1 MIGLGN
7 GLKKGSHPF
16 VSSLKFLA
24 TRGGLKK
31 LIFFNVLAFSWQ
43 FAAISEMELRC
54 NLLCL
59 KDFLF
64 FWYFLFMA

>member
-7 GLKKGSHPF
+7 GLKKESHPF
-16 VSSLKFLA
+16 VCSLRFLV
-24 TRGGLKK
+24 GSGLKK

-43 FAAISEMELRC
+43 FAAILEVELSSK
-54 NLLCL
+54 LLYL
-59 KDFLF
+59 NDFVF

>member
-1 MIGLGN
+1 MIRLGN
-7 GLKKGSHPF
+7 GLRKESHPF
-16 VSSLKFLA
+16 VCSLKFLVG
-24 TRGGLKK
+24 GGLKK

-43 FAAISEMELRC
+43 FAAILEVKLGR

-59 KDFLF
+59 KDFMF

>member
-1 MIGLGN
+1 MIRLGN
-7 GLKKGSHPF
+7 GLKKESHPF
-16 VSSLKFLA
+16 VCSLKFLVG
-24 TRGGLKK
+24 RDRKK

-43 FAAISEMELRC
+43 FAAILEVELRC

-59 KDFLF
+59 KDFMF

>member
-24 TRGGLKK
+24 KWWLEK

-43 FAAISEMELRC
+43 FEAIFEVELLC
-54 NLLCL
+54 NLLYL
-59 KDFLF
+59 KYFMFYL
-64 FWYFLFMA
+64 YFLFLG